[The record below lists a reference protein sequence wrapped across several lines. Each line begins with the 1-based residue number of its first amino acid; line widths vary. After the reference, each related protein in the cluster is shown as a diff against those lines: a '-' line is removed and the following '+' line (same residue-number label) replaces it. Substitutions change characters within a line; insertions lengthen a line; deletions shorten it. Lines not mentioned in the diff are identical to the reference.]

1 MQAQA
6 AVKVAEARKT
16 LVGKPQIQHSHR
28 AHLQSR
34 QYL

>member
-16 LVGKPQIQHSHR
+16 LVGKRQVQ
-28 AHLQSR
+28 QSR